1 MGSVAIHCV
10 RVIDGKRDGGG
21 ADTAK
26 GVCVCVHVCWRE
38 VLSQWGVKK
47 STTICH
53 HRLGAWL
60 SVLSACMLYQRTLGA
75 WHSVCASVRNLNTYC
90 FLRRNYMYECVCRCV
105 YL

>member
-21 ADTAK
+21 ADAA
-26 GVCVCVHVCWRE
+26 
-38 VLSQWGVKK
+38 
-47 STTICH
+47 TTICH

-60 SVLSACMLYQRTLGA
+60 SVVSACMLYQRTLGA

-90 FLRRNYMYECVCRCV
+90 FLRRSYMYGCVCRCV